1 MIPLGNYSKEKM
13 KTLKLSDDQLIE
25 NIIGFS
31 LEYNRRFGKS
41 LGITGEV
48 GEYKASRLL
57 NLKRAQGNINKG
69 FDAIDTQ
76 GKKVQ
81 IKTRIYSRNSERT
94 SAFTNF
100 GFDYALLVLLSDKY
114 EITEIYK
121 ARCKD
126 IQEKIANQSY
136 KKPAL
141 SIRDFK
147 RISKPIYP

>member
-1 MIPLGNYSKEKM
+1 MITPGF
-13 KTLKLSDDQLIE
+13 SDNQLID
-25 NIIGFS
+25 NIINLS
-31 LEYNRRFGKS
+31 LEYKKRIGKN

-48 GEYKASRLL
+48 GEYKTSQLL
-57 NLKRAQGNINKG
+57 NLKRAPGNINKG
-69 FDAIDTQ
+69 FDAIDPK

-81 IKTRIYSRNSERT
+81 IKTRVFSRNSERT

-136 KKPAL
+136 KRPAL
-141 SIRDFK
+141 TIGDFK
-147 RISKPIYP
+147 KISKLIYP

>member
-1 MIPLGNYSKEKM
+1 M
-13 KTLKLSDDQLIE
+13 KALKLTNKQLIE
-25 NIIGFS
+25 NIIGLS
-31 LEYNRRFGKS
+31 LEYKKRFGKS

-57 NLKRAQGNINKG
+57 NLKRAPGNINKG
-69 FDAIDTQ
+69 FDAIDPK

-81 IKTRIYSRNSERT
+81 IKTRIFSRNSERT

-126 IQEKIANQSY
+126 IREKIDSQSY
-136 KKPAL
+136 KRPAL
-141 SIRDFK
+141 TIGNFKKLSK
-147 RISKPIYP
+147 RIYP